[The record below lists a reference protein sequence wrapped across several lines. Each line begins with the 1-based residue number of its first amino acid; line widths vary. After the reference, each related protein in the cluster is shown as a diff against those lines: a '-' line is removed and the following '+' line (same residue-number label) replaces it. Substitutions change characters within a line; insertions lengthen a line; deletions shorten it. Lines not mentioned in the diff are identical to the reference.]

1 MNRLLYKIADVYD
14 NVPPNK
20 VYKIQ
25 DSKAHINLTTSAE
38 LQRDKAFVYF
48 NDKIYVGVNH
58 IVAINK
64 IKDIGDKKRRLLY
77 TYRLKR
83 GTLHNIKDKI
93 SFGHVLNGNVAV
105 IDSYT
110 NVNCTDEE
118 IKDTLLSNGYTKIY
132 SGYTPSLRLVE
143 IDRIAKK

>member
-83 GTLHNIKDKI
+83 GTLHNIKVHSDM
-93 SFGHVLNGNVAV
+93 F
-105 IDSYT
+105 
-110 NVNCTDEE
+110 
-118 IKDTLLSNGYTKIY
+118 
-132 SGYTPSLRLVE
+132 
-143 IDRIAKK
+143 

>member
-14 NVPPNK
+14 NISPNK

-25 DSKAHINLTTSAE
+25 DSKAHVNLTTSAE

-58 IVAINK
+58 IIAINK
-64 IKDIGDKKRRLLY
+64 IKDLSDKKRRLLY

-83 GTLHNIKDKI
+83 GTLNNVKDRI
-93 SFGHVLNGNVAV
+93 SFGHILNGNVAV

-110 NVNCTDEE
+110 NLNCTDED
-118 IKDTLLSNGYTKIY
+118 IKNALLSNGYVKIY
-132 SGYTPSLRLVE
+132 SGYTPGLRLIE

>member
-58 IVAINK
+58 IVSINK

>member
-14 NVPPNK
+14 NVSPNK